1 MLQFL
6 NLEMG
11 MMSVRSIGGA
21 GESSDEKDCF
31 PGPPASLWSKKCKMR
46 IARREDST
54 LAEDAGTGSWV
65 VQKVSEGSITESG
78 EMKAEV
84 EKAVNHR

>member
-1 MLQFL
+1 
-6 NLEMG
+6 
-11 MMSVRSIGGA
+11 
-21 GESSDEKDCF
+21 
-31 PGPPASLWSKKCKMR
+31 MR

-84 EKAVNHR
+84 EKAVNHC